1 MNRKTTL
8 FALSY
13 AFSAL
18 IVVAASVA
26 IGVSPAAAQ
35 DGTDALRFMQRTPGL
50 STASAGMGGAG
61 VAGRTDASAFTT
73 NPAGL
78 GWNQSSWFSIDLVNQ
93 NTTDEATFTAPG
105 SQSFLESDVSTTGLG
120 SLAYAYRV
128 PTLRGTLVVGAG
140 FNQVQSFSR
149 SLFYTGTNN
158 ANSVTDYFMP
168 LPGEFTIET
177 DDQGAFPSFTRDLSF
192 IAFETF
198 GIDLVPDLVDAGD
211 PVPFLPAVSAGTVAQ
226 DGFVEE
232 KGRMSELNF
241 AGSVEVA
248 PNVMVGA
255 SLNLPFGSYEYF
267 RSHSEDDFQNDNDG
281 QNGTTD
287 FNGLTFEES
296 FSSQMI
302 GVNLRGGLS
311 AKVAPGARVGLTVE
325 TPTYLTVDEEY
336 TTLLDVSFDNG
347 DRFVYGDAINE
358 TAGSG
363 TFEYSVTSPWKVGI
377 GGQVSTAG
385 ITLMGD
391 VEWVDWSQ
399 LELDAS
405 EYSFADENL
414 EIQRALEAVLN
425 VRLGAEYV
433 VNQLSVRAGWAHY
446 PDPRDPDSPLAADNL
461 VDRGRQFVSAG
472 LGYAFS
478 EQVSAS
484 LSWTRSMWEDRFT
497 PYPDV
502 ANAPSLQEDIT
513 RDRIAIGFTFGF

>member
-1 MNRKTTL
+1 MNRKTTI
-8 FALSY
+8 
-13 AFSAL
+13 SAL
-18 IVVAASVA
+18 WALIIGAASVA
-26 IGVSPAAAQ
+26 LVATPAAAQ
-35 DGTDALRFMQRTPGL
+35 DGTDALRFMQRLPGL
-50 STASAGMGGAG
+50 STATAGMGGAG
-61 VAGRTDASAFTT
+61 TAGRTDAGAFTT

-93 NTTDEATFTAPG
+93 NTTEEATFTAPG
-105 SQSFLESDVSTTGLG
+105 SESFLESDVSTTGLG

-149 SLFYTGTNN
+149 SLYYEGTNN
-158 ANSVTDYFMP
+158 ANSVTDFFMP
-168 LPGEFTIET
+168 LPGEFTLES
-177 DDQGAFPSFTRDLSF
+177 DDDGVFPSFTRDLSF

-198 GIDLVPDLVDAGD
+198 GIDLVPDLVDSGD
-211 PVPFLPAVSAGTVAQ
+211 PVPFLPAVSAGTIAQ
-226 DGFVEE
+226 EGWVEE

-255 SLNLPFGSYEYF
+255 SLNLPFGNYEYF
-267 RSHSEDDFQNDNDG
+267 RSHSEIDILDDNDG
-281 QNGTTD
+281 QDGTTD
-287 FNGLTFEES
+287 FTGLTFQES
-296 FSSQMI
+296 FSSDMI
-302 GVNLRGGLS
+302 GVNLRAGLS
-311 AKVAPGARVGLTVE
+311 AKVGPGARVGLTVE
-325 TPTYLTVDEEY
+325 TPTYLSVDEDY

-363 TFEYSVTSPWKVGI
+363 TFEYSITSPWKVGI
-377 GGQVSTAG
+377 GGHVSTG
-385 ITLMGD
+385 GLTLMGD

-399 LELDAS
+399 LELNAS

-414 EIQRALEAVLN
+414 EIQRALDAVLN

-433 VNQLSVRAGWAHY
+433 MNPLSLRAGWALY
-446 PDPRDPDSPLAADNL
+446 PDPRDANSPLAADNL

-484 LSWTRSMWEDRFT
+484 LSWTRSMWDDQFS
-497 PYPDV
+497 PYAEV
-502 ANAPSLQEDIT
+502 AGAPTVQEDVT

>member
-8 FALSY
+8 STYAALMVG
-13 AFSAL
+13 AILMAAA
-18 IVVAASVA
+18 VA
-26 IGVSPAAAQ
+26 PATAQ
-35 DGTDALRFMQRTPGL
+35 DGTDALRFMQRLPGL
-50 STASAGMGGAG
+50 SSASAGMGGAG
-61 VAGRTDASAFTT
+61 TAGRSDVGAFTT

-78 GWNQSSWFSIDLVNQ
+78 GWNQGSWFSIDLLNQ

-105 SQSFLESDVSTTGLG
+105 SESFLESDVSSTGLA

-128 PTLRGTLVVGAG
+128 PTIRGTLVVGAG

-149 SLFYTGTNN
+149 SLFYSGTNN

-168 LPGEFTIET
+168 LPGEFTLDS
-177 DDQGAFPSFTRDLSF
+177 DDQGVFPSFTRDLSF

-211 PVPFLPAVSAGTVAQ
+211 PVPFLPAVSAGTVLQ

-255 SLNLPFGSYEYF
+255 SLNLPFGSYTYF

-281 QNGTTD
+281 FDGTTD
-287 FNGLTFEES
+287 FSGLTFEES
-296 FSSQMI
+296 FSSDMI
-302 GVNLRGGLS
+302 GVSLRAGLS
-311 AKVAPGARVGLTVE
+311 AKVADGARFGLTVE
-325 TPTYLTVDEEY
+325 TPTYLSVDEEY
-336 TTLLDVSFDNG
+336 STLLDVSFDNG
-347 DRFVYGDAINE
+347 DRFVYGDGLTE

-363 TFEYSVTSPWKVGI
+363 TFEYTVTSPWKVAI
-377 GGQVSTAG
+377 GGAWTG
-385 ITLMGD
+385 GGLTLTGD

-414 EIQRALEAVLN
+414 EIQRALDAVLN

-433 VNQLSVRAGWAHY
+433 MNQLSVRAGWAGY
-446 PDPRDPDSPLAADNL
+446 PDPRDADSPLATPNL

-472 LGYAFS
+472 LGFAFT

-484 LSWTRSMWEDRFT
+484 LSWTRSMWDDQFA
-497 PYPDV
+497 PYADVTGAPDV
-502 ANAPSLQEDIT
+502 REELT
-513 RDRIAIGFTFGF
+513 RDRVAIGFTFGF